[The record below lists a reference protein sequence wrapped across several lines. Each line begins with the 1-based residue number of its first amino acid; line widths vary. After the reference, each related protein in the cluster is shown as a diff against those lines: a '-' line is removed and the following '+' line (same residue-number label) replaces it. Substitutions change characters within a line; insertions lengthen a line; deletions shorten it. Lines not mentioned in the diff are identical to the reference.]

1 MAQADATFNDD
12 VFEEGDVEAPKN
24 IHHIRANSSIMQVN
38 KLLGTLHT
46 SSSRT
51 FAMLP
56 SAPVTIGASHPRTM

>member
-1 MAQADATFNDD
+1 MAQADPAYNED

-46 SSSRT
+46 RRGPSRCSRHLLSPLE
-51 FAMLP
+51 LP
-56 SAPVTIGASHPRTM
+56 HPRAM